1 MFSPDEQQGGVAP
14 AGGAKSGGD
23 QGVGGP
29 EAAGSRE
36 AAGRREEENKRR
48 SLVGHS
54 QTNPNLSFSGRGRS
68 GARKGK

>member
-1 MFSPDEQQGGVAP
+1 MAP

-29 EAAGSRE
+29 EAAGS
-36 AAGRREEENKRR
+36 REEENKRR